1 MTSNILTEVVTDS
14 SVTRRCLSG
23 LPEKSHQNILSPSSL
38 DLLNVGTMLERCNIF
53 TNRVKPRGNTI

>member
-14 SVTRRCLSG
+14 SGTRRCVSG

-38 DLLNVGTMLERCNIF
+38 DLLNMLEGCNIF
-53 TNRVKPRGNTI
+53 TNRVKPR